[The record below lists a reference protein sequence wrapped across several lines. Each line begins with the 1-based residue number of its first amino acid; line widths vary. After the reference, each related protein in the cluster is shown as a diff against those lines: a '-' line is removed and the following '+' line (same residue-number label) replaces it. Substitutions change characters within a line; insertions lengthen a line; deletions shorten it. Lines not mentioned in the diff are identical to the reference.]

1 MIAFDVTFYS
11 FLSGI
16 LACFVSISLKLAFNT
31 HLLVESPENQYL
43 FGLVSLK
50 LLLQVCFIC
59 VSFGLN
65 SFMWIVYTKGLQL
78 SSSTLYTTALN
89 KFSNF
94 ICSAICGYFLFEEKI
109 KLFTWLIGLVLLL
122 IGILILNEPQKQN
135 KQEEESKHK

>member
-31 HLLVESPENQYL
+31 HLLIDTPENQYI

-50 LLLQVCFIC
+50 LLLQVCFIGIG
-59 VSFGLN
+59 FGLN

-78 SSSTLYTTALN
+78 SSSTLYTTSLN
-89 KFSNF
+89 KLSNF
-94 ICSAICGYFLFEEKI
+94 ICSAFCGYFLFEEKI
-109 KLFTWLIGLVLLL
+109 KLFTWLIGIALLF
-122 IGILILNEPQKQN
+122 IGILILNEPREQKQE
-135 KQEEESKHK
+135 KSKIKSE